1 MGVKFRM
8 KNIQKTYKPLKF
20 VNNNLLLGDLSGL
33 PDESFSE
40 TLMFI
45 DAGFLSK
52 LNLLHNLISTK
63 IHNIMYLYT

>member
-1 MGVKFRM
+1 M
-8 KNIQKTYKPLKF
+8 KNIQKAYKPLK
-20 VNNNLLLGDLSGL
+20 VSNNNMLPGDLYRS
-33 PDESFSE
+33 PDESFFE

-45 DAGFLSK
+45 DAGFLFK